1 MTTDPHDEYG
11 EILRRALSAEAETVD
26 PSADGLQRIRA
37 RIDERR
43 QRRFGWEWFTA
54 NWGRPVLAVG
64 AAVAIAGIGVS
75 APQTMDLIQSAGN
88 HGDSQKQERPAAD
101 GTLSERGGAPTG
113 PQATQ
118 PSGRPSGGATSAVK
132 PPVSVSAP
140 GATVTC
146 QPTGSPTGP
155 ADGTDTARPPARSP
169 SGGECPTPTPTPT
182 PTTSPSSP
190 APTTPAPTTTTPA
203 PPTDPPTTPV
213 ESQVPASGP

>member
-26 PSADGLQRIRA
+26 PSADGLERIRA

-43 QRRFGWEWFTA
+43 RRRFGWEWFTA

-88 HGDSQKQERPAAD
+88 HGESRRNEQPPAG
-101 GTLSERGGAPTG
+101 GTLSERNGPTADPQDPRSADRPTG
-113 PQATQ
+113 EASDDPDA
-118 PSGRPSGGATSAVK
+118 
-132 PPVSVSAP
+132 PVSVSAS
-140 GATVTC
+140 GTVSC
-146 QPTGSPTGP
+146 
-155 ADGTDTARPPARSP
+155 PPASTPGNTRTPPPPTSPKPP
-169 SGGECPTPTPTPT
+169 SGTACPTPSTTAPTPT
-182 PTTSPSSP
+182 ATPTTP

-203 PPTDPPTTPV
+203 PPTETPTTPAA
-213 ESQVPASGP
+213 EPQVPASGP